1 MRVTWTE
8 QAKDKLADFYITLTL
23 DEQREVARNVM
34 QMNGLLAIRPDQLGE
49 SRDGWERIWFEGRL
63 MVRFEI
69 FPTEQRLVVRDVT
82 LLRYRNS

>member
-69 FPTEQRLVVRDVT
+69 FPTEHRLVVRDVT

>member
-1 MRVTWTE
+1 
-8 QAKDKLADFYITLTL
+8 
-23 DEQREVARNVM
+23 
-34 QMNGLLAIRPDQLGE
+34 LAIRPDQLGE

>member
-34 QMNGLLAIRPDQLGE
+34 QMNGLWRSARTSWANHATGGSGSG
-49 SRDGWERIWFEGRL
+49 SRVG
-63 MVRFEI
+63 
-69 FPTEQRLVVRDVT
+69 
-82 LLRYRNS
+82 